1 MSDASTTRRPERRT
15 NWLNVSTVC
24 SAAILIAAEV
34 FGGAFAAGWAF
45 ATLFQLGNNG
55 ALLLQAIF
63 FAIGIYVMFR
73 FVQNARRVEPF
84 SD

>member
-1 MSDASTTRRPERRT
+1 MSDTSTQGRPRQT

-45 ATLFQLGNNG
+45 ATLFELGDRG
-55 ALLLQAIF
+55 ALLLQATF
-63 FAIGIYVMFR
+63 FLIGIYVMFR
-73 FVQNARRVEPF
+73 FVQHARRIEPF
-84 SD
+84 TK